1 MTMAKPDENERNWAA
16 AAHGSALLNLFVPGI
31 GGIIGA
37 LVILLTQKE
46 KSAWVAFHS
55 KQSLV
60 FQSVVFIILL
70 VVVGGSWAVGFIF
83 SFLTIG
89 FGALIAVPVMFVTFF
104 LGIVIGAAGMVYSL
118 YGAYRVYQNQSFEY
132 ALAGNWVKLHWIS

>member
-1 MTMAKPDENERNWAA
+1 
-16 AAHGSALLNLFVPGI
+16 
-31 GGIIGA
+31 
-37 LVILLTQKE
+37 VILLTQKE